1 MGLSEEWFWN
11 SEPKKVI
18 TMLNEKAKL
27 DKEKAK
33 LNAYYIASF
42 VMGVD
47 PDEEETGLA
56 GIDRPASSDVLSSF
70 NL

>member
-1 MGLSEEWFWN
+1 
-11 SEPKKVI
+11 
-18 TMLNEKAKL
+18 MLNEKAKL

-47 PDEEETGLA
+47 PDEENEETGLA